1 MKCLLQR
8 VSYAKVYIENKL
20 YSQIDKGLLA
30 LVCFCVNDTNQDI
43 NLMVKKIIN
52 LRIFEDNNKKFNL
65 SLKDIKGS
73 IMLVSQFTLAA
84 DTKKGNRPSFF
95 NAMEPTKAIEFY
107 NEMTEQFKNNGIQT
121 QTGVFGASMK
131 IELINDGPVTIM
143 LET

>member
-20 YSQIDKGLLA
+20 YSQIDKGLLV
-30 LVCFCVNDTNQDI
+30 LVCFCVNDADKNID
-43 NLMVKKIIN
+43 LMVKKVIN

-95 NAMEPTKAIEFY
+95 DAMEPAKAIELY
-107 NEMTEQFKNNGIQT
+107 NEMVEKFKNNGIAT
-121 QTGVFGASMK
+121 HTGVFGASMQ
-131 IELINDGPVTIM
+131 IELLNDGPVTIM

>member
-1 MKCLLQR
+1 
-8 VSYAKVYIENKL
+8 
-20 YSQIDKGLLA
+20 
-30 LVCFCVNDTNQDI
+30 
-43 NLMVKKIIN
+43 MVKKVIN

-95 NAMEPTKAIEFY
+95 DAMEPTKAIELY
-107 NEMTEQFKNNGIQT
+107 NEMVEKFKNNGIAT
-121 QTGVFGASMK
+121 HTGVFGASMQ
-131 IELINDGPVTIM
+131 IELLNDGPVTIM

>member
-8 VSYAKVYIENKL
+8 VNYAKVYIENKL
-20 YSQIDKGLLA
+20 YSQIDKGLLVF
-30 LVCFCVNDTNQDI
+30 VCFCANDTNKYI
-43 NLMVKKIIN
+43 NFIVKKIIN

-65 SLKDIKGS
+65 SLKDINGS

-95 NAMEPTKAIEFY
+95 DAMEPTKAIEFY
-107 NEMTEQFKNNGIQT
+107 NEMIEQFKNNGIAT
-121 QTGVFGASMK
+121 HTGVFGASMH

>member
-107 NEMTEQFKNNGIQT
+107 NEMTEQFKNNGIPT
-121 QTGVFGASMK
+121 QTGVFGASMQ
-131 IELINDGPVTIM
+131 IELVNDGPVTIM